1 VTQDELARAQARLE
15 LGLLQS
21 LETAAGKAEHIGFYD
36 TVLGDPAA
44 AFRRL
49 EAYRR
54 VTAGELRTAARR
66 FIVDAG
72 RTVVRVH
79 PEAAA

>member
-1 VTQDELARAQARLE
+1 
-15 LGLLQS
+15 
-21 LETAAGKAEHIGFYD
+21 
-36 TVLGDPAA
+36 VLGDPVA

-66 FIVDAG
+66 YLVDGA
-72 RTVVRVH
+72 RTIIRVL
-79 PEAAA
+79 PDEATSSKEAAQ